1 MSNPREIFIHPA
13 FSFSRKKKKNRKYDR
28 IPIRED
34 GRRKKESFKKLN
46 SVIEEGN
53 VQTVYFSFFF
63 YYYPPHL
70 IYRESFVDEIIEES
84 DPRPGK

>member
-13 FSFSRKKKKNRKYDR
+13 FSFSRKKKKKNRKYDR

-34 GRRKKESFKKLN
+34 GKKESFKKLN

>member
-34 GRRKKESFKKLN
+34 GKKESFKKLN
-46 SVIEEGN
+46 SVIEEAN
-53 VQTVYFSFFF
+53 VQTVYFSFFLLLSSTF
-63 YYYPPHL
+63 DL
-70 IYRESFVDEIIEES
+70 
-84 DPRPGK
+84 